1 MKRSKVIEIAKE
13 ILENFNQQIKKYELD
28 LYDQTQILRTAVCI
42 IEEESHSTTQRQIN
56 QGILNTF
63 TKGRNKI

>member
-28 LYDQTQILRTAVCI
+28 LYDQTQIWRTAVCI

-56 QGILNTF
+56 QEILNTF